1 MSFVHSGHDFTV
13 IIHLAIISCALLL
26 GSFLRSKSKLLQKYL
41 IPAPMIGGLFL
52 FFFYN
57 YVAKY
62 LNLGNGPDF
71 LEELIFHLL
80 NISFIAMQL
89 RIPTS
94 TKKKKKTALWE
105 NVTALLAEYG
115 LQGTFGLL
123 AIVFLFR
130 KTLPGSARSLG
141 LTLCLGFE
149 LGPGQAESV
158 AKVWENAPY
167 NVPYA
172 GDVGLAMAAIGFIVG
187 SIIGVVL
194 INRAAKKGWISPE
207 YIDKVRSR
215 KVGNGFFK
223 DRSEQ
228 LVGSKQTTAQESMDT
243 LTLHMILILFT
254 YLLSFLFLAGI
265 ELLVEKFVGGKVLEA
280 VQGLWGINFV
290 VSSLFA
296 IIVRKIICA
305 SNAEHIIDNGTCNR
319 INGIT
324 VDFTIAACLGA
335 IEIAAIRSYIL
346 PILVLTGVG
355 IIITCFI
362 TPWFCSRLFDDYSF
376 MRFLMIFGT
385 ANGTLPTALSLV
397 RVVDPDFETPVA
409 QDYVNSTGV
418 MFIFALPI
426 LAFVNWP
433 AQGMVWQY
441 AALVGAYIVISF
453 IMYCCIAKKRAFAKG
468 GYFFKKDN

>member
-1 MSFVHSGHDFTV
+1 MTYIHAGHDFSV
-13 IIHLAIISCALLL
+13 IIHLCIISCSLLI
-26 GSFLRSKSKLLQKYL
+26 GSYLRSKSKLLQKYL
-41 IPAPMIGGLFL
+41 IPAPMLGGVFL

-57 YVAKY
+57 YVAGL
-62 LNLGNGPDF
+62 LNLGDGPEF
-71 LEELIFHLL
+71 MEELIFHLL

-89 RIPTS
+89 RIPVS
-94 TKKKKKTALWE
+94 EKTKRKTALWQ

-115 LQGTFGLL
+115 LQGTVGLL
-123 AIVFLFR
+123 AAVLLL
-130 KTLPGSARSLG
+130 KKWLPGAGRALG

-158 AKVWENAPY
+158 AKVWEGAPY

-172 GDVGLAMAAIGFIVG
+172 GDVGLAMAAIGFVVG
-187 SIIGVVL
+187 SIGGVVL

-207 YIDKVRSR
+207 YVEKLRSR

-223 DRSEQ
+223 DRKDQ
-228 LVGSKQTTAQESMDT
+228 LTGSYQTTAQESMDT

-254 YLLSFLFLAGI
+254 YLLSYLFMAGI
-265 ELLVEKFVGGKVLEA
+265 ELLVARYAGGKVLEA

-290 VSSLFA
+290 ISSLFA
-296 IIVRKIICA
+296 IIVRKVICA
-305 SNAEHIIDNGTCNR
+305 ANAEHIIDNGTCNR

-335 IEIAAIRSYIL
+335 IEVAAIRSYIV
-346 PILVLTGVG
+346 PILVLSALG
-355 IIITCFI
+355 IFITCFV
-362 TPWFCSRLFDDYSF
+362 TPWFCSRLFDDFSF
-376 MRFLMIFGT
+376 FRFLMIFGT

-418 MFIFALPI
+418 MFVFALPI

-433 AQGMVWQY
+433 AQGMVWPY
-441 AALVGAYIVISF
+441 VALVGAYIVISF
-453 IMYCCIAKKRAFAKG
+453 IMYCLLAKKRGFAKG
-468 GYFFKKDN
+468 GYFYKNDN